1 MTLNMQFQFGWVE
14 FIECWRGQAKFTY
27 EKFHSIRLKIH
38 IFLQPT
44 QVAYVS
50 LENFVCILKKIFIN

>member
-38 IFLQPT
+38 ICLQPT
-44 QVAYVS
+44 LDISRVQMKS
-50 LENFVCILKKIFIN
+50 